1 MKIEHKLQP
10 IEHWIVDGKAYRLA
24 TCDDAGK
31 DVLFSR
37 RAITESRVT
46 FYLRALLAVASDR
59 QLYRDSSGAKWGFAY
74 IQDDSLLSPP
84 TPQRTPVS
92 VPEPKPIDWTS
103 PVRTKLTKWP
113 VTLITVKGRGDYPII
128 GYVGDNTGLSYWDIN
143 GESPGYAGKDYDG
156 LENVPQRIQKT
167 HWMNI
172 DSDGDF
178 WAYESKEA
186 ADADRGEGTVAC
198 IPFVVD
204 CEEGE
209 GL

>member
-1 MKIEHKLQP
+1 MNIEHKLEP
-10 IEHWIVDGKAYRLA
+10 VEHWIVNGKAYRLA
-24 TCDDAGK
+24 TEADVGKGVLLTDYELSTRGNVPDVAHELKSMSYMAGGNVWK
-31 DVLFSR
+31 
-37 RAITESRVT
+37 
-46 FYLRALLAVASDR
+46 Y
-59 QLYRDSSGAKWGFAY
+59 AY

-92 VPEPKPIDWTS
+92 VPEPKPID
-103 PVRTKLTKWP
+103 
-113 VTLITVKGRGDYPII
+113 
-128 GYVGDNTGLSYWDIN
+128 N

-178 WAYESKEA
+178 WAHESKEA